1 MLVIRVLV
9 ELTDDPILVE
19 DHVRGIPRFAAL
31 LNSNDSFC
39 IFRKFGDQATRI
51 LLIKEIELC
60 QLATKLD
67 EINKADAEDK
77 MLEYRLTTIEHDKSW
92 DPAQQD
98 LLDKIEVKLA
108 AYCEQNRRPMIDK
121 KSN

>member
-1 MLVIRVLV
+1 
-9 ELTDDPILVE
+9 
-19 DHVRGIPRFAAL
+19 